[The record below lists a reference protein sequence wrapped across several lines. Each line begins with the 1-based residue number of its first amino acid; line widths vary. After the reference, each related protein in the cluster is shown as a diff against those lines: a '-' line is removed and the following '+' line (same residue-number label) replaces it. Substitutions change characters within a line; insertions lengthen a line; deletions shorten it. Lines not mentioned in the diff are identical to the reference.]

1 MPMFRKKTGVIEAR
15 RWDGSLN
22 GAGHLCE
29 WINGPVYDGE
39 PTAGYVYN
47 KDGVSDFLIA
57 TPEGDQ
63 QVDPEDWIIKD
74 VTGEFYL
81 CKPDIFAIT
90 YSPEPK

>member
-1 MPMFRKKTGVIEAR
+1 MPMFRKKPVVIEAR

-22 GAGHLCE
+22 VAAHLCE
-29 WINGPVYDGE
+29 WMNGPGPDGD

-57 TPEGDQ
+57 TLEGDQ

-74 VTGEFYL
+74 VAGEFYP
-81 CKPDIFAIT
+81 CKPTIFAAK
-90 YSPEPK
+90 YDDE

>member
-1 MPMFRKKTGVIEAR
+1 MPMFRTRPVVIEAR

-29 WINGPVYDGE
+29 WINGLVYDGD

-57 TPEGDQ
+57 TLEGDL
-63 QVDPEDWIIKD
+63 QVEPEDWIIKD
-74 VTGEFYL
+74 AAGEFYPY
-81 CKPDIFAIT
+81 KPDIFAEM
-90 YSPEPK
+90 YDAE